1 MTGAFPKNVVPGNE
15 FSFHIFTTFYVVA
28 LVQLESRRCLQIAFL
43 LYHRDINTKRFADV
57 GHRTDSDL
65 RLFTY
70 SLMNYC
76 FSWLGIK
83 SFSVDAFSKSR
94 NYRIMEIDLGSTNA
108 VDKASPTLG
117 WVVTLCVSARVP
129 RFIRTR
135 TQFVGRLQ
143 ICALY

>member
-83 SFSVDAFSKSR
+83 PSKMHI
-94 NYRIMEIDLGSTNA
+94 Y
-108 VDKASPTLG
+108 
-117 WVVTLCVSARVP
+117 VSKC
-129 RFIRTR
+129 IKLIITK
-135 TQFVGRLQ
+135 THHVGANILFNKTVKRLQ
-143 ICALY
+143 LNHVTK

>member
-83 SFSVDAFSKSR
+83 PFAIDSLGKSR
-94 NYRIMEIDLGSTNA
+94 NNRIMGVNLGSTYA
-108 VDKASPTLG
+108 VELSLPNSNTFHTKLNIDKVQKIP
-117 WVVTLCVSARVP
+117 
-129 RFIRTR
+129 
-135 TQFVGRLQ
+135 
-143 ICALY
+143 